1 LEKDYACSTSTPY
14 SGRYRRKIANLKEKI
29 ADGAD
34 FAGIAKQRSNCPS
47 GSQGGDLDEFGPG
60 QMLRELDGV
69 IFSGEANVVHGH
81 VKTQFSYHLLK
92 ITSHTD

>member
-1 LEKDYACSTSTPY
+1 MPAAQARHILVDTEEKCAD
-14 SGRYRRKIANLKEKI
+14 LKEKI

-34 FAGIAKQRSNCPS
+34 FAGNAKQHSNCPS
-47 GSQGGDLDEFGPG
+47 GKQGGDLDEFGPG
-60 QMLRELDGV
+60 QMLREFGEV

-81 VKTQFSYHLLK
+81 VKTQFSYQLLK